1 MSSAR
6 SMIGVTISWYANRV
20 ATSAAA
26 RSVARHSGRSRG
38 RMSRTPRTALIGSER
53 GMVFDGS
60 RSSRNDRGDQGA
72 ARLVSLARMPSN
84 PIAIVQLASLILAAL
99 ALIMG
104 AYLLIIGKRPWREA
118 KDERVAPRVRLLGLS
133 YILVFGSAMIQIV
146 LEPRGLEGELLGGLM
161 VLGGMIVIVVVF
173 LESRA
178 SRRSALG
185 R

>member
-1 MSSAR
+1 
-6 SMIGVTISWYANRV
+6 
-20 ATSAAA
+20 
-26 RSVARHSGRSRG
+26 
-38 RMSRTPRTALIGSER
+38 
-53 GMVFDGS
+53 
-60 RSSRNDRGDQGA
+60 
-72 ARLVSLARMPSN
+72 MPSN

-104 AYLLIIGKRPWREA
+104 AYLLIIGKRPWREE

-146 LEPRGLEGELLGGLM
+146 LQPRGLEGALLGGLM
-161 VLGGMIVIVVVF
+161 VLGGVIVIIVVF